1 MFEQEILNFYK
12 KGLSMWT
19 LLFKPL
25 WIRFIFFITVQV
37 CAFIVLVIFS
47 FGGLYSTNEMSFW
60 YTCFYFIFLI
70 ISLFIFGLCIV
81 RPGKE
86 NFLEKYKIELYD
98 EEWNVF
104 RCIFLKEFLI
114 HKGILSVLK
123 RDAEKNKNALDFCI
137 ERFENRLERKKKTR
151 FFTIF
156 SSYSA
161 IFIAFMIPA
170 WTAFNTWYFTQYYN
184 KDKHPMAFG
193 QATAYLGV
201 VFCII
206 VIVLVVFIL
215 FKYLFIDEVL
225 RWGDQRISY
234 LIEILQSVKFSLTNP
249 EYLGEFEK
257 QKHVKECIRSLLSEY
272 EINKDK
278 KQIFWF
284 GVNNRKFRS

>member
-1 MFEQEILNFYK
+1 
-12 KGLSMWT
+12 
-19 LLFKPL
+19 
-25 WIRFIFFITVQV
+25 
-37 CAFIVLVIFS
+37 
-47 FGGLYSTNEMSFW
+47 
-60 YTCFYFIFLI
+60 
-70 ISLFIFGLCIV
+70 
-81 RPGKE
+81 
-86 NFLEKYKIELYD
+86 
-98 EEWNVF
+98 
-104 RCIFLKEFLI
+104 
-114 HKGILSVLK
+114 
-123 RDAEKNKNALDFCI
+123 
-137 ERFENRLERKKKTR
+137 
-151 FFTIF
+151 
-156 SSYSA
+156 
-161 IFIAFMIPA
+161 
-170 WTAFNTWYFTQYYN
+170 
-184 KDKHPMAFG
+184 MAFG